1 MSTATATLD
10 HAAWRPRANPWLIA
24 MTVTLATFMEVLD
37 TSIANI
43 ALPHI
48 AGSFGASTNE
58 STWVLTSYLVSNA
71 IVLPISAWLATR
83 FGRKRFYM
91 TCVALFAGSS
101 FFCGLAP
108 TLGLLVFF
116 RILQGAGG
124 GGLQPSEQAILS
136 DTFPPEKRGLAFS
149 MYGMAVVVA
158 PAIGPTL
165 GGWLTDNFS
174 WRWIFYINVPV
185 SILSLYLTSRVVED
199 PPHLKVEQAKNLGA
213 KIDLTGLGLVGLGV
227 GALQIVLDK
236 GQEKDW
242 FGSPLITF
250 ALIFA
255 VITLVAWIIWEWH
268 HPQPIVEL
276 RLLKNRNFACAVFFL
291 FVLGIVLYGTT
302 VLLPQF
308 MELELG
314 YPAVTAGMAL
324 AGGGFVMMVVMPIV
338 GQVVSH
344 ADPRKAMAVGFLV
357 TAFGL
362 YYMSTH
368 LTLSV
373 DFSTVFWLRVIQV
386 MGLPFVFIPSNVLSY
401 VGIPREKNNQ
411 VSSLINFTRNVGGS
425 IGIALLNTFLTRE
438 TQRQRTYYVDRYQHT
453 NPQFQQMLNG
463 IAANLES
470 KGMSSVQAMHQAYA
484 RMDGLLMAQAS
495 AVAYKDI
502 ISVLA
507 LVILCLVPLVAIMK
521 RPPRRGGD
529 PPPAH

>member
-1 MSTATATLD
+1 
-10 HAAWRPRANPWLIA
+10 

-91 TCVALFAGSS
+91 TCVALFAASS

-108 TLGLLVFF
+108 SLGILVFF

-158 PAIGPTL
+158 PAIGPTI
-165 GGWLTDNFS
+165 GGWLTDNYS

-185 SILSLYLTSRVVED
+185 SIISLYLTSRVVED
-199 PPHLKVEQAKNLGA
+199 PPHLKVEQAKNRGA

-227 GALQIVLDK
+227 GALQLVLDK

-242 FGSPLITF
+242 FGSPLITW
-250 ALIFA
+250 ALIFS
-255 VITLVAWIIWEWH
+255 VVVLGAWVIWEWR

-276 RLLKNRNFACAVFFL
+276 KLLKNRNFAAAVFFL
-291 FVLGIVLYGTT
+291 FVLGMVLYGTT

-308 MELELG
+308 MELLLG

-324 AGGGFVMMVVMPIV
+324 AGGGFVMMIVMPIV

-344 ADPRKAMAVGFLV
+344 ADPRKAMACGFAA
-357 TAFGL
+357 TSFGL
-362 YYMSTH
+362 YYMATH
-368 LTLSV
+368 LSLGV
-373 DFSTVFWLRVIQV
+373 DFSTVFWVRVIQV

-401 VGIPREKNNQ
+401 VDIPREKFNQ
-411 VSSLINFTRNVGGS
+411 VSSQINFTRNVGGS

-438 TQRQRTYYVDRYQHT
+438 TQRQRTYYSSRMQHG
-453 NPQFQQMLNG
+453 NPLFQQTLNG
-463 IAANLES
+463 MAASLQS
-470 KGMSSVQAMHQAYA
+470 HGMSAAQAMHQAYA
-484 RMDGLLMAQAS
+484 RMDALLYAQAS

-502 ISVLA
+502 VSVMA
-507 LVILCLVPLVAIMK
+507 VIVLGLVPLVAIMK
-521 RPPRRGGD
+521 RPPKSSGEL
-529 PPPAH
+529 PPAH